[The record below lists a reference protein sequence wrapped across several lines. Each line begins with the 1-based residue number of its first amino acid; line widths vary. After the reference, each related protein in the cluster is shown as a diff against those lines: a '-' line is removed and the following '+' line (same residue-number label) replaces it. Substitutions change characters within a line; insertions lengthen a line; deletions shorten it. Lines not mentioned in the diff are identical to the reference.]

1 MAAKYREIAYKL
13 ELELRQMRSDGRT
26 RLPAEAELCSM
37 FSCSRQTVRAALD
50 DLAQRGLI
58 VKRKGSGSYLAGSIT
73 DRSSTVV
80 LIIEDEDEYTNP
92 SFISR
97 LRQMLKDRKYE
108 LICRSTGGLISGEA
122 EILSELQQ
130 EPPAA
135 VIIEPVNNVI
145 PNPNISLICGLHS
158 KGIPVI
164 YLRTSYPEPREA
176 PMIGEDNKEGPAILV
191 RHLKERGHTNIAGI
205 FRCDDSR
212 GLMRYQ
218 GFYEALGDANLPFDE
233 QGVLMISSSDRKRI
247 MRGDNSL
254 LTRFINDNLRGK
266 TAVICQN
273 DEIAFRLIQVL
284 NNNGKRVPGDVA
296 VVSFDDSYYAS
307 SAGITSLGHSSRNMS
322 SIVSDQVTAAI
333 EHKRIPAVCI
343 EWRLN
348 VRNSG

>member
-1 MAAKYREIAYKL
+1 MTAKYREIAYKL
-13 ELELRQMRSDGRT
+13 EVELRRMRSEGRT
-26 RLPAEAELCSM
+26 KLPTETELCSM
-37 FSCSRQTVRAALD
+37 FTCSRQTVRAALD

-58 VKRKGSGSYLAGSIT
+58 VKRKGSGSYLAGSIA
-73 DRSSTVV
+73 DRSSKVF

-130 EPPAA
+130 EQPAA
-135 VIIEPVNNVI
+135 VIIEPLNNVI
-145 PNPNISLICGLHS
+145 PNPNISMICRLHEE
-158 KGIPVI
+158 GIPVI
-164 YLRTSYPEPREA
+164 YFRTSYPGPSEA
-176 PMIGEDNKEGPAILV
+176 PLIGEDNKEGPAILV
-191 RHLKERGHTNIAGI
+191 RHLKEHGHINIAGI

-233 QGVLMISSSDRKRI
+233 EGVLMITSSDRRRI
-247 MRGDNSL
+247 MQGDEGL
-254 LTRFINDNLRGK
+254 LTRFVNDNLRGRS
-266 TAVICQN
+266 AVICQN
-273 DEIAFRLIQVL
+273 DEIAFRLMRVL
-284 NNNGKRVPGDVA
+284 NNRGIHVPEDVA

-307 SAGITSLGHSSRNMS
+307 SAGITSLGHSNRNMS

-333 EHKRIPAVCI
+333 EHKRIPEVRI
-343 EWRLN
+343 SWRLS